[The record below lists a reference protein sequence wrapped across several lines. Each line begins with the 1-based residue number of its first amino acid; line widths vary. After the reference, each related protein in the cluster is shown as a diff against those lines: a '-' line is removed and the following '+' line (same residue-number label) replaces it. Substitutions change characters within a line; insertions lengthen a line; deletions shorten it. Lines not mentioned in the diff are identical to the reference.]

1 MNMTNDTGLKLI
13 LFDFDGTLC
22 DSASTIVSLMKKAAD
37 ELSIEMPSEQVIRG
51 NIGFGVDHVA
61 LEYAKG
67 DVEQAVAMAR
77 RYRQLSRETY
87 HQPDPPLDPL
97 FDGAVSC
104 LHSLA
109 DRGYLLGVATNKSR
123 APLISLLDRHH
134 ITSLFD
140 VIMTVDDV
148 PAKPSG
154 EMARQAMRRV
164 GVDRQNAL
172 LVGDTIIDGGC
183 AQDAGI
189 AFIGV
194 TWGYH
199 PDEALIETG
208 ATAIA
213 QSFDALPALIEEA
226 LA

>member
-1 MNMTNDTGLKLI
+1 MKMNGNTALKLV

-22 DSASTIVSLMKKAAD
+22 DSASTIVRLMQKAAS
-37 ELSIEMPSEQVIRG
+37 ELSIEMPAEAVIRG

-67 DVEQAVAMAR
+67 DADLAVAMAQK
-77 RYRQLSRETY
+77 YRQLSRETY
-87 HQPDPPLDPL
+87 HQPNPPVDPL

-104 LHSLA
+104 LNQLA
-109 DRGYLLGVATNKSR
+109 DAGYLLGVATNKSR
-123 APLISLLDRHH
+123 APLISLLDRHN
-134 ITSLFD
+134 ITALFD

-154 EMARQAMRRV
+154 EMARQALSRL
-164 GVDRQNAL
+164 GVDRHNAL

-183 AQDAGI
+183 AKDAGI
-189 AFIGV
+189 GFVGV

-199 PDEALIETG
+199 PDETLVEMG
-208 ATAIA
+208 AIDIA
-213 QSFDALPALIEEA
+213 GSFDRLPELITQA

>member
-1 MNMTNDTGLKLI
+1 MASDTGLKLV

-22 DSASTIVSLMKKAAD
+22 DSATTIVRLMQQAGSD
-37 ELSIEMPSEQVIRG
+37 IQIEMPSETVIRG

-61 LEYAKG
+61 LEYANG
-67 DVEQAVAMAR
+67 DAEKAVAMAQ

-97 FDGAVSC
+97 FDGAKDC
-104 LHSLA
+104 LDQLA
-109 DRGYLLGVATNKSR
+109 GAGYLLGVATNKSR
-123 APLISLLDRHH
+123 APLISLLDRHN

-154 EMARQAMRRV
+154 EMARQAMRRT
-164 GVDRQNAL
+164 GADSHNTL

-189 AFIGV
+189 GFIGV
-194 TWGYH
+194 SWGYH
-199 PDEALIETG
+199 PDDALVEMG
-208 ATAIA
+208 ALTIA
-213 QSFDALPALIEEA
+213 GTFKGLPALISKA
-226 LA
+226 LS

>member
-1 MNMTNDTGLKLI
+1 MASDTGLKLV

-22 DSASTIVSLMKKAAD
+22 DSATTIVRLMQQAASD
-37 ELSIEMPSEQVIRG
+37 IQIEMPSETVIQG

-61 LEYAKG
+61 LEYANG
-67 DVEQAVAMAR
+67 DAEKAVAMAQ

-97 FDGAVSC
+97 FDGAKDC
-104 LHSLA
+104 LDQLA
-109 DRGYLLGVATNKSR
+109 GAGYLLGVATNKSR
-123 APLISLLDRHH
+123 APLISLLDRHN

-154 EMARQAMRRV
+154 EMARQAMRRT
-164 GVDRQNAL
+164 GADSHNTL

-189 AFIGV
+189 GFIGV
-194 TWGYH
+194 SWGYH
-199 PDEALIETG
+199 PDDALVEMG
-208 ATAIA
+208 ALTIA
-213 QSFDALPALIEEA
+213 GTFKGLPALISKA
-226 LA
+226 LS